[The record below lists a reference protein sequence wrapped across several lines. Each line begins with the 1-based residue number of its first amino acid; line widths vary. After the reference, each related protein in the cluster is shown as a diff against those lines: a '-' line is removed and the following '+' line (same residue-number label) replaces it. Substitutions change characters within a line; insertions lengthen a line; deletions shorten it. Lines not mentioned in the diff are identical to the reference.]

1 MQKLFLLF
9 STAILA
15 LSAGAQTTT
24 FESATEAIAHMGV
37 GWNLGNT
44 LDASDGNACPDIV
57 KSETMWGQPV
67 TKAQLMTMMRDAG
80 FGAIRVPVTWYPH
93 MDESGRVDEAWMQRV
108 HEVVDYVLEAGLYCL
123 LNVHHDTGAGNG
135 RWLIAN
141 TDTYNDKRSRYEN
154 LWRQIAEEFK
164 DYGERLLFESYNEML
179 DKYDSWCFAT
189 FASPNKYDAAGAAD
203 AYQAINS
210 YAQSFVDVVRQTGG
224 NNATRN
230 LVVNTYGA
238 CSGGGTWN
246 SHLKDPLKEMKLPS
260 DPAGTEHLAF
270 QVHSYPNVKNLTSMR
285 SEMDDM
291 FKALDSNLAS
301 KGAPVIIGE
310 WGTANDGETDYEVRR
325 DNVMSFVDY
334 FISKAKEYKMG
345 TFWWMGLSDGPM
357 RSLPAFS
364 QPDLAER
371 IVKAY
376 HGNSINPI
384 FPTINDVDYEF
395 SITYE
400 SLWGEA
406 NLYDQSLQTSQYKG
420 IRVELPNKPSGNLQ
434 VKVYGQSDGKEQYVP
449 LNAATTTV
457 NFNASTLGTT
467 IRRITL
473 QYTDEPPFT
482 TTVKR
487 ATLIKADGT
496 EQSTM
501 LNKFWGCTV
510 SLNSTSTDIPT
521 IKANANSFNQGIYN
535 LQGQKVTEM
544 KRGIYIR
551 NGKKIVVTRE

>member
-1 MQKLFLLF
+1 MQKLILLF
-9 STAILA
+9 SAAILA
-15 LSAGAQTTT
+15 LSAEAQTTT

-44 LDASDGNACPDIV
+44 LDANDGNACPDIV
-57 KSETMWGQPV
+57 RSETMWGQPV

-123 LNVHHDTGAGNG
+123 LNVHHDTGAGKS

-141 TDTYNDKRSRYEN
+141 TDTYSDKRSRYEN

-179 DKYDSWCFAT
+179 DGYDSWCFAT
-189 FASPNKYDAAGAAD
+189 FASPNRYDAAGAAD

-238 CSGGGTWN
+238 CSGSGTWN
-246 SHLKDPLKEMKLPS
+246 NHLKDPLKEMKLPS
-260 DPAGTEHLAF
+260 DPAGTGHLAF
-270 QVHSYPNVKNLTSMR
+270 QVHAYPNVKNLTSMR

-301 KGAPVIIGE
+301 KGAPIIIGE
-310 WGTANDGETDYEVRR
+310 WGTANDGETDYDVRR

-334 FISKAKEYKMG
+334 FISKAKEYKIG

-364 QPDLAER
+364 QPDLAKR

-473 QYTDEPPFT
+473 QYTNEPPFT

-510 SLNSTSTDIPT
+510 SLNSTSTAIPN

>member
-270 QVHSYPNVKNLTSMR
+270 QVHSYPNVNNLTSMR

-406 NLYDQSLQTSQYKG
+406 NLYDQSLQTSHQ
-420 IRVELPNKPSGNLQ
+420 
-434 VKVYGQSDGKEQYVP
+434 
-449 LNAATTTV
+449 ATC
-457 NFNASTLGTT
+457 
-467 IRRITL
+467 
-473 QYTDEPPFT
+473 
-482 TTVKR
+482 K
-487 ATLIKADGT
+487 
-496 EQSTM
+496 
-501 LNKFWGCTV
+501 
-510 SLNSTSTDIPT
+510 
-521 IKANANSFNQGIYN
+521 
-535 LQGQKVTEM
+535 
-544 KRGIYIR
+544 
-551 NGKKIVVTRE
+551 